1 MKTKYFLLAILLFAL
16 HGSAFSYNGTQ
27 EIDDI
32 CYNLITKSKKATVTS
47 NKNKYYEGDVV
58 IPSTVTYEGTVCN
71 VVGIEDRAFNNCKDL
86 SSVTI
91 PASVLTIGSYAF
103 YGCKSLMRVTFEG
116 DGLTSMGELAFCGC
130 GSITNL
136 SLPNTLANIP
146 EGAFLQCV
154 SLKNINFPNSLVTIG
169 ERAFQECASLT
180 SVVIP
185 ETVTALGEAVFSG
198 CTNLT
203 SFRLPKNIKEIPEG
217 AFSEC
222 VALNHVVIPEGVEI
236 IGEDAFESCAGITE
250 LYLPC
255 SLTEIDGSF
264 SGLESLQLI
273 DIADLKSWSQLFF
286 SDYTFNPISWARKA
300 SVNGEK
306 IEKIVIPDGVTE
318 INESSFT
325 LCKDV
330 TSITIP
336 NSVTKIRSSAF
347 YYCPKLTTVTIGKG
361 IKKINGN
368 AFGRCGE
375 ITDVFCYA
383 EKIPEADYAFK
394 DSYIEEAVLH
404 VPSSAVNAYKND
416 YYWGKFGTIIP
427 ITDSDPKANLPI
439 CAKPLISYRNGE
451 IVFSCDT
458 PGVTFQSM
466 ILDSDIGK
474 HLGDEINISG
484 SYVVK
489 VMATREGYASSDV
502 SIAEIN
508 WFETGSGQDTEIEVI
523 DLKNAK
529 TIDAGSSAIYNL
541 AGQKVSA
548 GYKGVV
554 IINGKKIL
562 VK

>member
-1 MKTKYFLLAILLFAL
+1 MRTKYFLLAILLFAL
-16 HGSAFSYNGTQ
+16 YGSAFSYNGTQ
-27 EIDDI
+27 EIDGI
-32 CYNLITKSKKATVTS
+32 CYNLITKSKKAMVTS
-47 NKNKYYEGDVV
+47 SRNKYYEGDVV

-71 VVGIEDRAFNNCKDL
+71 VVGIENQAFYKCKDL
-86 SSVTI
+86 TSVTI

-103 YGCKSLMRVTFEG
+103 YNCKSLMRVTFEG
-116 DGLTSMGELAFCGC
+116 DGLTSMGEVAFGGC

-136 SLPNTLANIP
+136 SLPNTLADIP
-146 EGAFLQCV
+146 EGAFLQCIG
-154 SLKNINFPNSLVTIG
+154 LKNINLPNSLITIG
-169 ERAFQECASLT
+169 ESAFYECSSLT

-198 CTNLT
+198 CSSLT
-203 SFRLPKNIKEIPEG
+203 SFRLSKNIKEIPEE

-222 VALNHVVIPEGVEI
+222 IALNHVVIPEGVEI
-236 IGEDAFESCAGITE
+236 IGEGAFGNCAGIME
-250 LYLPC
+250 LYLPS

-264 SGLESLQLI
+264 SGLESLQLV
-273 DIADLKSWSQLFF
+273 DIADLRSWSQLFI
-286 SDYTFNPISWARKA
+286 SDYTLNPISWARKA

-336 NSVTKIRSSAF
+336 NSVTKIGGSAF

-375 ITDVFCYA
+375 ITDVYCYA

-394 DSYIEEAVLH
+394 DSYIEEATLH
-404 VPSSAVNAYKND
+404 VPSSAVDAYKKH

-439 CAKPLISYRNGE
+439 CAKPSINFRNGE

-458 PGVTFQSM
+458 PGVTFKSM
-466 ILDSDIGK
+466 TFISVSCPEPVLNQLTSAMDTSLDAYPSR
-474 HLGDEINISG
+474 
-484 SYVVK
+484 V
-489 VMATREGYASSDV
+489 
-502 SIAEIN
+502 
-508 WFETGSGQDTEIEVI
+508 
-523 DLKNAK
+523 
-529 TIDAGSSAIYNL
+529 AITL
-541 AGQKVSA
+541 TT
-548 GYKGVV
+548 
-554 IINGKKIL
+554 
-562 VK
+562 